1 MYTKQVFMKRL
12 LILCTILTSYFFIT
26 SCNRDAAVI
35 KQLENI
41 KRVGDSN
48 PKEAML
54 MLDSIKIEE
63 KSWTEH
69 TRMKCDLL
77 DIRLHDKAYMPVT
90 SDLKIKPIV
99 AYCRKHGNNT
109 ERQEAYYY
117 AGSTYRDLKN
127 YPQAIAYF
135 LQSKDLCTNGQDFD
149 TVMLRNTYSNLDW
162 LYYKVQDY
170 KNSTIMSEKEYDLAK
185 SLGILDAS
193 TIQNLGASQL
203 RIGQTDKARESF
215 IRALEL
221 VQKGDSNN
229 ITNIY
234 HLLYH
239 FSQLKMVSQAK
250 ICYELVK
257 TKIPRDSLSPDC
269 IMDLGEYY
277 LLTNEINS
285 AVECYK
291 QVVSRSDN
299 LESVYDASK
308 TLFNLYNYLGDIKSA
323 NCYGKI
329 FISTSDTLNLGKR
342 QELAATTNNFYQY
355 HRDKKREE
363 NLTKRGNTY
372 RRVAFWMSIILTL
385 FVLVLLVVH
394 LYKRCE
400 SAKQIHSLRQ
410 LLSSYGAD
418 ISCLKKDI
426 AKQEECLIIQ
436 EDILRETQKQL
447 QEVTR
452 QAEQYQ
458 NKVKEQERILA
469 EKMDQ
474 NRSLMRLMHKAELES
489 SAGDIINTVR
499 ETSKGKHKMTAGEW
513 NMLMQAVDEMY
524 PDFNAALAAKLG
536 RIDKNELHVCYLML
550 IGLTNPQIINVTAL
564 PHSTVWRWTKKFE
577 WITTWKS
584 PDMPSVAEKKV

>member
-1 MYTKQVFMKRL
+1 MKRL
-12 LILCTILTSYFFIT
+12 LILCTILTFFFFIT
-26 SCNRDAAVI
+26 SCNRDAAVM

-41 KRVGDSN
+41 KLVGDRN
-48 PKEAML
+48 PQKAMR
-54 MLDSIKIEE
+54 MLDSVKIEE

-69 TRMKCDLL
+69 ARMKCSLL
-77 DIRLHDKAYMPVT
+77 DIRLHDKAYMPAT

-99 AYCRKHGNNT
+99 AYFRQHGNNT

-127 YPQAIAYF
+127 YPQAITYF
-135 LQSKDLCTNGQDFD
+135 LQSKDLCIKDQDFD
-149 TVMLRNTYSNLDW
+149 SVMLRNTYSNLDW

-193 TIQNLGASQL
+193 TVQNLGASQL
-203 RIGQTDKARESF
+203 RNGQTDKARESF
-215 IRALEL
+215 SQALKL

-239 FSQLKMVSQAK
+239 FSQLKMLSQAK

-291 QVVSRSDN
+291 HVVSRSDN

-342 QELAATTNNFYQY
+342 QKLAATANNLYQY
-355 HRDKKREE
+355 HRDQKREKE
-363 NLTKRGNTY
+363 ISERGETYKNRALGTLATLLPLT
-372 RRVAFWMSIILTL
+372 IIA
-385 FVLVLLVVH
+385 FVLYIHRIRRSTREILAQRQKIDA
-394 LYKRCE
+394 YSKRNSDLE
-400 SAKQIHSLRQ
+400 KEIERQRDALRTKEVA
-410 LLSSYGAD
+410 LSDAQ
-418 ISCLKKDI
+418 
-426 AKQEECLIIQ
+426 A
-436 EDILRETQKQL
+436 RL
-447 QEVTR
+447 QDVTH
-452 QAEQYQ
+452 QTEQYMD
-458 NKVKEQERILA
+458 KIREQEKILA
-469 EKMDQ
+469 EKMEQ

-489 SAGDIINTVR
+489 SAEDIVNTVR
-499 ETSKGKHKMTAGEW
+499 ETSRGKHKMDTKEW
-513 NMLMQAVDEMY
+513 EMLIQATDELY
-524 PDFNAALAAKLG
+524 PDFKDALTEKLG
-536 RIDKNELHVCYLML
+536 HIDENELHVCYLML
-550 IGLTNPQIINVTAL
+550 IGLTNPQIINATGI
-564 PHSTVWRWTKKFE
+564 PHSTVWRWTRKLG
-577 WITTWKS
+577 WITTWKG
-584 PDMPSVAEKKV
+584 KKRE

>member
-1 MYTKQVFMKRL
+1 MKRL
-12 LILCTILTSYFFIT
+12 LILCTILTFFFFIT
-26 SCNRDAAVI
+26 SCNRDAAVM

-41 KRVGDSN
+41 KLVGDRN
-48 PKEAML
+48 PQKAMR
-54 MLDSIKIEE
+54 MLDSVKIEE

-69 TRMKCDLL
+69 ARMKCSLL
-77 DIRLHDKAYMPVT
+77 DIRLHDKAYMPAT

-99 AYCRKHGNNT
+99 AYFRQHGNNT

-127 YPQAIAYF
+127 YPQAITYF
-135 LQSKDLCTNGQDFD
+135 LQSKDLCIKDQDFD
-149 TVMLRNTYSNLDW
+149 SVMLRNTYSNLDW

-193 TIQNLGASQL
+193 TVQNLGASQL
-203 RIGQTDKARESF
+203 RNGQTDKARESF
-215 IRALEL
+215 SQALKL

-239 FSQLKMVSQAK
+239 FSQLKMLSQAK

-291 QVVSRSDN
+291 HVVSRSDN

-342 QELAATTNNFYQY
+342 QKLAATANNLYQY
-355 HRDKKREE
+355 HRDQKREKE
-363 NLTKRGNTY
+363 ISERGETYKNRALGTLATLLPLTIIAFMLYIHRIRRSTREILAQRQKIDAYSKRNSYLEKEIERQRDALRTKE
-372 RRVAFWMSIILTL
+372 VA
-385 FVLVLLVVH
+385 
-394 LYKRCE
+394 
-400 SAKQIHSLRQ
+400 
-410 LLSSYGAD
+410 LSDAQ
-418 ISCLKKDI
+418 
-426 AKQEECLIIQ
+426 A
-436 EDILRETQKQL
+436 RL
-447 QEVTR
+447 QDVTH
-452 QAEQYQ
+452 QTEQYMD
-458 NKVKEQERILA
+458 KIREQEKILA
-469 EKMDQ
+469 EKMEQ

-489 SAGDIINTVR
+489 SAGDIVNTVR

>member
-1 MYTKQVFMKRL
+1 MKRL
-12 LILCTILTSYFFIT
+12 LILCTILTFFFFIT
-26 SCNRDAAVI
+26 SCNRDAAVM

-41 KRVGDSN
+41 KLVGDRN
-48 PKEAML
+48 PQKAMR
-54 MLDSIKIEE
+54 MLDSVKIEE

-69 TRMKCDLL
+69 ARMKCSLL
-77 DIRLHDKAYMPVT
+77 DIRLHDKAYMPAT

-99 AYCRKHGNNT
+99 AYFRQHGNNT

-127 YPQAIAYF
+127 YPQAITYF
-135 LQSKDLCTNGQDFD
+135 LQSKDLCIKDQDFD
-149 TVMLRNTYSNLDW
+149 SVMLRNTYSNLDW

-193 TIQNLGASQL
+193 TVQNLGASQL
-203 RIGQTDKARESF
+203 RNGQTDKARESF
-215 IRALEL
+215 SQALKL

-239 FSQLKMVSQAK
+239 FSQLKMLSQAK

-291 QVVSRSDN
+291 HVVSRSDN
-299 LESVYDASK
+299 LECVYDASK

-342 QELAATTNNFYQY
+342 QKLAATVNNLYQY
-355 HRDKKREE
+355 HRDQKREKE
-363 NLTKRGNTY
+363 ISERGETYKNRALGTLATLLPLT
-372 RRVAFWMSIILTL
+372 IIA
-385 FVLVLLVVH
+385 FVLYIHRIRRSTREILAQRQKIDA
-394 LYKRCE
+394 YSKRNSDLE
-400 SAKQIHSLRQ
+400 KEIERQRDALRTKEVA
-410 LLSSYGAD
+410 LSDAQ
-418 ISCLKKDI
+418 
-426 AKQEECLIIQ
+426 A
-436 EDILRETQKQL
+436 RL
-447 QEVTR
+447 QDVTH
-452 QAEQYQ
+452 QTEQYMD
-458 NKVKEQERILA
+458 KIREQEKILA
-469 EKMDQ
+469 EKMEQ

-489 SAGDIINTVR
+489 SAEDIVNTVR
-499 ETSKGKHKMTAGEW
+499 ETSRGKHKMDTKEW
-513 NMLMQAVDEMY
+513 EMLIQATDELY
-524 PDFNAALAAKLG
+524 PDFKDALTEKLG
-536 RIDKNELHVCYLML
+536 HIDENELHVCYLML
-550 IGLTNPQIINVTAL
+550 IGLTNPQIINATGI
-564 PHSTVWRWTKKFE
+564 PHSTVWRWTRKLG
-577 WITTWKS
+577 WITTWKG
-584 PDMPSVAEKKV
+584 KKRE

>member
-1 MYTKQVFMKRL
+1 MKRL
-12 LILCTILTSYFFIT
+12 LILCTILTFFFFIT
-26 SCNRDAAVI
+26 SCNRDAAVM

-41 KRVGDSN
+41 KLVGDRN
-48 PKEAML
+48 PQKAMR
-54 MLDSIKIEE
+54 MLDSVKIEE

-69 TRMKCDLL
+69 ARMKCSLL
-77 DIRLHDKAYMPVT
+77 DIRLHDKAYMPAT

-99 AYCRKHGNNT
+99 AYFRQHGNNT

-127 YPQAIAYF
+127 YPQAITYF
-135 LQSKDLCTNGQDFD
+135 LQSKDLCIKDQDFD
-149 TVMLRNTYSNLDW
+149 SVMLRNTYSNLDW

-193 TIQNLGASQL
+193 TVQNLGASQL
-203 RIGQTDKARESF
+203 RNGQTDKARESF
-215 IRALEL
+215 SQALKL

-239 FSQLKMVSQAK
+239 FSQLKMLSQAK

-291 QVVSRSDN
+291 HVVSRSDN

-342 QELAATTNNFYQY
+342 QKLAATANNLYQY
-355 HRDKKREE
+355 HRDQKREKE
-363 NLTKRGNTY
+363 ISERGETYKNRALGTLATLLPLTIIAFMLYIHRIRRSTREILAQRQKIDAYSKRNSYLEKEIERQRDALRTKE
-372 RRVAFWMSIILTL
+372 VALSDAQARLQDVT
-385 FVLVLLVVH
+385 H
-394 LYKRCE
+394 
-400 SAKQIHSLRQ
+400 QI
-410 LLSSYGAD
+410 
-418 ISCLKKDI
+418 
-426 AKQEECLIIQ
+426 
-436 EDILRETQKQL
+436 
-447 QEVTR
+447 
-452 QAEQYQ
+452 EQYMD
-458 NKVKEQERILA
+458 KIREQEKILA
-469 EKMDQ
+469 EKMEQ

-489 SAGDIINTVR
+489 SAGDIVNTVR